1 MGKYFEQV
9 KCSADI
15 ILKIFS
21 EEELT
26 ADQVRSEIVMLEV
39 EMNERL
45 GMLNLQDK
53 NLKVGMR
60 VHIKEVGI
68 K

>member
-15 ILKIFS
+15 IFKIFS

-26 ADQVRSEIVMLEV
+26 ADQVRSEVVMFEV

-45 GMLNLQDK
+45 GMLKLPDK

-60 VHIKEVGI
+60 VHIKEVGT